1 VATARTYIG
10 RCPPG
15 IEVRDL
21 ASDSLPAVSGTEE
34 EDGSPL
40 ERDEIEL
47 PDGRR
52 LILYSSRD
60 E

>member
-1 VATARTYIG
+1 VATATTYIG
-10 RCPPG
+10 RCPSG
-15 IEVRDL
+15 IEVENL
-21 ASDSLPAVSGTEE
+21 ASDSLPAVNGAQE

>member
-1 VATARTYIG
+1 MTYIG
-10 RCPPG
+10 RCLSRLKYTGPRA
-15 IEVRDL
+15 IACAEVNHT
-21 ASDSLPAVSGTEE
+21 PEE
-34 EDGSPL
+34 GDDSPL

>member
-1 VATARTYIG
+1 VNGAQ
-10 RCPPG
+10 
-15 IEVRDL
+15 
-21 ASDSLPAVSGTEE
+21 E
-34 EDGSPL
+34 EDESPL